1 MKYNSKN
8 IIQENNSIF
17 KQLNTNII
25 FDFRKNQY
33 ITELIQNKDINS
45 NYVTNI
51 NKNKNLQIYLNGT
64 TEPDENIDFMK
75 TQRAKFS
82 NLANKSNYHTNVN
95 TAKNRQGLNRY
106 NSYKRIAVTN
116 TNNNIFNLKGNNTNK
131 NAKNKKNNG
140 GSKNK
145 IMSNN
150 HSKNTCIK

>member
-75 TQRAKFS
+75 TQRTKFS

-106 NSYKRIAVTN
+106 NT
-116 TNNNIFNLKGNNTNK
+116 TEPDENIDFMKTQRAKFSNLANK
-131 NAKNKKNNG
+131 
-140 GSKNK
+140 
-145 IMSNN
+145 SNYL
-150 HSKNTCIK
+150 I

>member
-51 NKNKNLQIYLNGT
+51 NKNKNLQYI
-64 TEPDENIDFMK
+64 
-75 TQRAKFS
+75 
-82 NLANKSNYHTNVN
+82 
-95 TAKNRQGLNRY
+95 
-106 NSYKRIAVTN
+106 
-116 TNNNIFNLKGNNTNK
+116 
-131 NAKNKKNNG
+131 
-140 GSKNK
+140 
-145 IMSNN
+145 
-150 HSKNTCIK
+150 